1 MKNDLISVVIPVY
14 NTEKYLE
21 RCVDSVINQSYKNLE
36 IIIVNDSSTDNS
48 MKIID
53 RYCNTDNRCKC
64 INLEKNVGVGNAR
77 NIGINEANGKYLA
90 FIDSDDW
97 IDSNYYIELYSAII
111 ETKANVAVSGIK
123 TDYNNSISS
132 TLRYEYKFQN
142 LIDNKFA
149 LSLLTNR
156 YSQDVFISPIVNNK
170 LYLTSFLKETKLEF
184 DPSKRAQD
192 NFFSFMLFTYN
203 GNIVLVPNT
212 YYHYYQ
218 NDASATHTFGIK
230 YIDDWADILAS
241 IKKELIHSEKYIDFK
256 NEYLAFAERCFSSI
270 FKMMFNSVYDVS
282 LQKNYI
288 KHIINR
294 SKDFIEIE
302 TIIDYIDTD
311 RIRRIFY

>member
-21 RCVDSVINQSYKNLE
+21 RCVNSVLNQSYKNLE
-36 IIIVNDSSTDNS
+36 IIFVNDSSTDNS
-48 MKIID
+48 MEIIEK
-53 RYCNTDNRCKC
+53 YCNADNRCKY

-77 NIGINEANGKYLA
+77 NIGINQANGKYIA

-97 IDSNYYIELYSAII
+97 VDSNFYIKLYFSITK
-111 ETKANVAVSGIK
+111 TKANVAISGIK

-132 TLRYEYKFQN
+132 TIRYEYKFQN
-142 LIDNKFA
+142 LIDNRFA
-149 LSLLTNR
+149 LNLLTNR

-170 LYLTSFLKETKLEF
+170 LYLTSFLRETKLKF

-192 NFFSFMLFTYN
+192 NFFSFMLFTYS
-203 GNIVLVPNT
+203 GNIVLVPDV

-218 NDASATHTFGIK
+218 NDTSATHTFGIK
-230 YIDDWADILAS
+230 YIDDWADILVS
-241 IKKELIHSEKYIDFK
+241 IKEELLNSEKYVEFK

-282 LQKNYI
+282 LQKKYI

-294 SKDFIEIE
+294 SKDFIETD

>member
-21 RCVDSVINQSYKNLE
+21 RCVDSVLNQSYQNLE
-36 IIIVNDSSTDNS
+36 IIFVNDSSTDNS
-48 MKIID
+48 MEIIEK
-53 RYCNTDNRCKC
+53 YCNTDNRCKC
-64 INLEKNVGVGNAR
+64 INLEKNMGVGNAR
-77 NIGINEANGKYLA
+77 NIGINQANGKYIA

-97 IDSNYYIELYSAII
+97 VDSNFYIKLYFSIT
-111 ETKANVAVSGIK
+111 ETKANVAIGGIK

-142 LIDNKFA
+142 LIDNRFA
-149 LSLLTNR
+149 LNLLTNR

-170 LYLTSFLKETKLEF
+170 LYLTSFLRETKLKF
-184 DPSKRAQD
+184 DPSKKAQD
-192 NFFSFMLFTYN
+192 NFFSFMLFTYSC
-203 GNIVLVPNT
+203 NIVLVPDV

-230 YIDDWADILAS
+230 YIDDWADILVS
-241 IKKELIHSEKYIDFK
+241 IKEALITSEKYVYFE

-270 FKMMFNSVYDVS
+270 FKMMFNSVYDVN
-282 LQKNYI
+282 LQKKYI

-302 TIIDYIDTD
+302 AIIDYIDNE